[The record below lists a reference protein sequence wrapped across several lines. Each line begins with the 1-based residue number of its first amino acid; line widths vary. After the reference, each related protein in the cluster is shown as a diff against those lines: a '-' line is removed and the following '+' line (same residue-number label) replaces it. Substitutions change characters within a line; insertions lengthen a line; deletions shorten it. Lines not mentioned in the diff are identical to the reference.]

1 MDYRGLLARL
11 PVSRLQNPPPV
22 VGVLR
27 LAGPIGS
34 VGRLRGGLTLASLD
48 AAIERAFKL
57 PRLCCVALSI
67 NSPGGSPVQSDLIA
81 RRIRDLAEEKNIPV
95 LAFCEDVAASG
106 GYWLACAADQ
116 IYVRESSIIGSI
128 GVIAAG
134 FGFPDLL
141 QRIGVERRVYTVGEQ
156 KGMLDP
162 FQDEK
167 PDEVAHLKQVQREI
181 HDNFTAYVRT
191 RRKGRLTAP
200 EDDLFTGSFWSGKR
214 ALDLGLVD
222 GVGEMRQVLR
232 NRFGEKV
239 VVRPMD
245 SGKVWWRR
253 RFGIAIG
260 RPADGCVL
268 WPRGPA
274 AEDIVGGALAA
285 IEERALWSR
294 FGL

>member
-22 VGVLR
+22 ASVLR
-27 LAGPIGS
+27 LSGPIGS
-34 VGRLRGGLTLASLD
+34 VGRFRGGLTLAGLD
-48 AAIERAFKL
+48 SAIERAFKL
-57 PRLCCVALSI
+57 PRLCCVALLV

-81 RRIRDLAEEKNIPV
+81 RRIRDLAGEKNIPV

-106 GYWLACAADQ
+106 GYWLACAGDQ
-116 IYVRESSIIGSI
+116 IYVRESSVVGSI

-134 FGFPDLL
+134 FGFPELL
-141 QRIGVERRVYTVGEQ
+141 KRIGVERRVYTIGEQ

-167 PDEVAHLKQVQREI
+167 ADEVAHLKQVQQDIQE
-181 HDNFTAYVRT
+181 NFTAYVRA
-191 RRKGRLTAP
+191 RRGERLNGP
-200 EDDLFTGSFWSGKR
+200 DEDLFNGSFWAGKR
-214 ALDLGLVD
+214 AVDLGLAD

-239 VVRPMD
+239 VIRQMD
-245 SGKVWWRR
+245 LGKPWWRR
-253 RFGIAIG
+253 RFGITAARARAAG
-260 RPADGCVL
+260 AL
-268 WPRGPA
+268 WGGGPI
-274 AEDIVGGALAA
+274 AEDMVSGALAA

>member
-1 MDYRGLLARL
+1 MDYRSLLARL

-22 VGVLR
+22 AAVVR
-27 LAGPIGS
+27 LSGPIGS

-48 AAIERAFKL
+48 SAIERAFRL
-57 PRLCCVALSI
+57 PRLCCVALAI

-81 RRIRDLAEEKNIPV
+81 RRIRDLAEEKNVPV

-116 IYVRESSIIGSI
+116 IYVRESSVVGSI

-141 QRIGVERRVYTVGEQ
+141 KRIGVERRVYTVGEQ

-162 FQDEK
+162 FQSEK
-167 PDEVAHLKQVQREI
+167 PDEVAHLKQVQQDI
-181 HDNFTAYVRT
+181 QDHFTAYVRK
-191 RRKGRLTAP
+191 RRQGRLAAP
-200 EDDLFTGSFWSGKR
+200 EDELFTGSFWSGRR

-239 VVRPMD
+239 VVRRME
-245 SGKVWWRR
+245 SGKAWWRK
-253 RFGIAIG
+253 RFGMAAGHSTDGDGVRSGG
-260 RPADGCVL
+260 RGMDDAVTGV
-268 WPRGPA
+268 
-274 AEDIVGGALAA
+274 LAA